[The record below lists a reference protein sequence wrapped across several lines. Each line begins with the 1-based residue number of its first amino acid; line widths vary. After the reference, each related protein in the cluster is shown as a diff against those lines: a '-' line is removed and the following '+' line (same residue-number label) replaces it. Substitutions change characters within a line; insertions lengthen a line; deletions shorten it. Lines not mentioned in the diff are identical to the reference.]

1 MLEVWLFKKNEWMNM
16 SNNKLA
22 DKIETQKIC
31 VWGVYRPLR
40 QKISYTTP
48 PYYPDLSNRKKIG
61 EQSL

>member
-22 DKIETQKIC
+22 DKIETQKFC
-31 VWGVYRPLR
+31 VWGVYRPL
-40 QKISYTTP
+40 SYTTP
-48 PYYPDLSNRKKIG
+48 PYYPDLSNRKKFG